1 MEKNRKTEIRTEVK
15 RRRAEASPELL
26 HAASIRIK
34 DSFIKQQ
41 AYEEQEI
48 LLAYVDAKR
57 EVETRLLMQQA
68 WADGKQV
75 AAPRVDGNGI
85 MHYYFIRSLEDLEPG
100 SFGIMEPKK
109 ECPLCETEEG
119 LLLMPGVAFDVGC
132 HRVGYGGGYY
142 DRYLEKHP
150 GLVHIALSFEFQVFE
165 EVPFEDHDILPEM
178 IITDLRILYPQEVR
192 KKTLEEIGKGARD
205 AEPALRI
212 MDTATKN
219 AALLYTADM
228 LRNMSGYILSENAKD
243 VKKARENGMNPGLV
257 DRLLLDES
265 RIESMAEGLC
275 QVAALPDPVGEIR
288 SMKQRPNG
296 LMIGQKSV
304 PLGVIGIIYESRP
317 NVTADAFALCFKA
330 GNAVIL
336 RGGSDAF
343 CSNRAIVKA
352 IRTALKGQG
361 IPEDAIQLIE
371 DTRRETVQE
380 FMKMDRYV
388 DVLIPR
394 GGAGLIRTV
403 VENSRIPVIETG
415 TGNCHIYVDESA
427 DPAMAMD
434 IIFNA
439 KTQRIGV
446 CNACESLVIHEKI
459 IDAFLPRLK
468 ERLDTRQVEM
478 RGDERA
484 RKAADGL
491 VPATEED
498 WGTEYLDYILS
509 VKTVAGIDEA
519 IAHINRYNTGH
530 SEAIITSDYGNAQR
544 FLNEIDAAAVYVNA
558 STRFTD
564 GFEFGFGAEIGISTQ
579 KLHARGPMGLEAL
592 TSSKYIIYGNG
603 QIR

>member
-15 RRRAEASPELL
+15 QRRAKADPTNLHEASLRIMERFTELSEY
-26 HAASIRIK
+26 ADTK
-34 DSFIKQQ
+34 V
-41 AYEEQEI
+41 

-57 EVETRLLMQQA
+57 EVETRLLMHQA
-68 WADGKQV
+68 WKDGKKV

-85 MHYYFIRSLEDLEPG
+85 MYYYYIENLEDLEPG
-100 SFGIMEPKK
+100 SFGIMEPKQT
-109 ECPLCETEEG
+109 CALCETEEG
-119 LLLMPGVAFDVGC
+119 LLLMPGVAFDIRC

-150 GLVHIALSFEFQVFE
+150 GLVHIALAFEFQVFD
-165 EVPFEDHDILPEM
+165 EVPWEIHDILPEM
-178 IITDLRILYPQEVR
+178 IVTEERILRPEKKG
-192 KKTLEEIGKGARD
+192 KKTLEETGKSARE
-205 AEPALRI
+205 AETILRI
-212 MDTATKN
+212 MDTARKN
-219 AALLYTADM
+219 EALLHTAEVLLDM
-228 LRNMSGYILSENAKD
+228 SAYILSENARD
-243 VKKARENGMNPGLV
+243 VRKAKENGMNPGLV
-257 DRLLLDES
+257 DRLLLDQS
-265 RIESMAEGLC
+265 RIEGMAEGLR

-296 LMIGQKSV
+296 LMIGQKKV

-317 NVTADAFALCFKA
+317 NVTADAFALCFKT

-343 CSNRAIVKA
+343 YSNQAIVKA
-352 IRTALKGQG
+352 IRTALQHFA
-361 IPEDAIQLIE
+361 IPQDAVQLIE
-371 DTRRETVQE
+371 DTSRETVQE
-380 FMKMDRYV
+380 FMKMNQYV

-427 DPAMAMD
+427 DFNMASE

-446 CNACESLVIHEKI
+446 CNACESIVVHEKI
-459 IDAFLPRLK
+459 VDAFLPCLK
-468 ERLDTRQVEM
+468 RRLDEMHVEM
-478 RGDERA
+478 RGDARA
-484 RKAADGL
+484 LKAAEGL
-491 VPATEED
+491 TPAAEED

-509 VKTVAGIDEA
+509 VRTVSGIEEA

-530 SEAIITSDYGNAQR
+530 SEAIITSDYANAQR

-564 GFEFGFGAEIGISTQ
+564 GYEFGFGAEIGISTQ

>member
-1 MEKNRKTEIRTEVK
+1 MERNRKTEIRTEVK
-15 RRRAEASPELL
+15 KRRANAAPEVLHEASL
-26 HAASIRIK
+26 RIK
-34 DSFIKQQ
+34 DRFTGLE
-41 AYEEQEI
+41 AYRKADV

-68 WADGKQV
+68 WKDGKQV
-75 AAPRVDGNGI
+75 AAPRVDGDGI
-85 MHYYFIRSLEDLEPG
+85 MHYYYIESLEELESG
-100 SFGIMEPKK
+100 SFGIMEPGQN
-109 ECPLCETEEG
+109 CPLCETEEG
-119 LLLMPGVAFDVGC
+119 LLLMPGVAFDESC

-150 GLVHIALSFEFQVFE
+150 GLLHIALAFEFQVFQ
-165 EVPFEDHDILPEM
+165 EVPFEDHDILPE
-178 IITDLRILYPQEVR
+178 IIVTEERLLKPQE
-192 KKTLEEIGKGARD
+192 KKGKTLEEIGRCARK

-212 MDTATKN
+212 MNTAEKN
-219 AALLYTADM
+219 EALLHTAQM
-228 LRNMSGYILSENAKD
+228 LRDMSGFILAENAKD
-243 VKKARENGMNPGLV
+243 VKKAEENGMNPGLI
-257 DRLLLDES
+257 DRLLLNEE
-265 RIESMAEGLC
+265 RIAGMAEGLC
-275 QVAALPDPVGEIR
+275 QVAALPDPTGEVL

-296 LMIGQKSV
+296 LMIGQKKV

-330 GNAVIL
+330 GNVVIL
-336 RGGSDAF
+336 RGGSDAYY
-343 CSNRAIVKA
+343 SNLAIVRA
-352 IRTALKGQG
+352 IRTALGHRG
-361 IPEDAIQLIE
+361 IPQDAIQLME

-380 FMKMDRYV
+380 FMKMNRYV

-427 DPAMAMD
+427 DFEMAAN
-434 IIFNA
+434 IIYNA

-459 IDAFLPRLK
+459 VDAFLPLLK
-468 ERLDTRQVEM
+468 ARLDEKNVEM
-478 RGDERA
+478 RADERA
-484 RKAADGL
+484 MKAADGL
-491 VPATEED
+491 VPASEED

-509 VKTVAGIDEA
+509 IKTVSNLDEA

-530 SEAIITSDYGNAQR
+530 SEAIITSNYENAQR

-564 GFEFGFGAEIGISTQ
+564 GAEFGFGAEIGISTQ
-579 KLHARGPMGLEAL
+579 KLHARGPMGLDAL
-592 TSSKYIIYGNG
+592 TSGKYIIYGNG
-603 QIR
+603 QTR